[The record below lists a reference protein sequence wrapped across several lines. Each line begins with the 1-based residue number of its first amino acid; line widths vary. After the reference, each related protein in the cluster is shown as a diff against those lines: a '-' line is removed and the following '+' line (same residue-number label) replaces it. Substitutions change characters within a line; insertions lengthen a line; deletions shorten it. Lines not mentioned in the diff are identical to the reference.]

1 MATGEY
7 VTHQELA
14 VVLEGLATK
23 EDLERFATKEDLQ
36 QMEDRLDG
44 KFASKEDM
52 RRIED
57 KLDAQ
62 VRGALCAYPR
72 LSAERLHRGMIGT
85 IRNGS

>member
-36 QMEDRLDG
+36 QLEDRLDA
-44 KFASKEDM
+44 KFAG
-52 RRIED
+52 
-57 KLDAQ
+57 LY
-62 VRGALCAYPR
+62 ALIRDYLLNDLQR
-72 LSAERLHRGMIGT
+72 DDWDG
-85 IRNGS
+85 RNGTP